1 MSAILQKAVDTV
13 NRYYIKHCWLI
24 LSLRFLILSFFI
36 ASREQHS
43 TSSHLSS
50 PSTTSS
56 ATSSSMFCNRW
67 SQYIHPFCST
77 FSSPSK
83 SCSKISWCS
92 SRCKHDII
100 KLLTTCFYPQEIL
113 ETAFSVAAVAETIL
127 NICLDFVVSVF
138 GGIAAFFSSLY
149 QVIAWSM
156 IINLHFRHGASNVDS
171 KS

>member
-13 NRYYIKHCWLI
+13 NRYSCMKQYGYINSYISMLAKL
-24 LSLRFLILSFFI
+24 LFT
-36 ASREQHS
+36 ASREQPS
-43 TSSHLSS
+43 TSSRLSS

-56 ATSSSMFCNRW
+56 ATSSSMFCVPW
-67 SQYIHPFCST
+67 SQYVHPSCST

-92 SRCKHDII
+92 SRCKYDII
-100 KLLTTCFYPQEIL
+100 QLLTTFFYPQEIL

-149 QVIAWSM
+149 QVSA
-156 IINLHFRHGASNVDS
+156 
-171 KS
+171 